1 MIPILL
7 LQHDSTTNNS
17 VKMFCAIFLA
27 RSVGRKEGGRHG
39 GKLLKLHLIQQ
50 AVQGGEAGRQTR
62 GIPLTRTALGL
73 HLRPHLVKLL
83 AEL

>member
-17 VKMFCAIFLA
+17 VKMFLCNFLA
-27 RSVGRKEGGRHG
+27 RSVGRREGGRHG

-50 AVQGGEAGRQTR
+50 AVQGGEGGRQ
-62 GIPLTRTALGL
+62 AD
-73 HLRPHLVKLL
+73 H
-83 AEL
+83 